1 MTQIFSP
8 GANTLSKVTIFGTLA
23 LLATSL
29 WAWDAALRSP
39 YMTQVGVVRGQPVA
53 FSHAHHVAG
62 LGLDCRYCHTA
73 VEESASAGIPSTKVC
88 MTCHSQVWSDAPI
101 LEPVRESW
109 RTDRPLEW
117 TRVHDLP
124 DFAYFD
130 HSIHVKKGIGCAECH
145 GRVDEMPLMWAEAPL
160 TMDWCVQCHRDPGAR
175 IRPRAEVFR
184 MDWDAGELDPEA
196 RAALLREYH
205 VQSLTDCS
213 TCHR

>member
-8 GANTLSKVTIFGTLA
+8 SANTLSKVTIFGTLL

-39 YMTQVGVVRGQPVA
+39 YMTQVGVVREQPVA

-124 DFAYFD
+124 DFVYFD
-130 HSIHVKKGIGCAECH
+130 HAIHVKKGVGCVECH

-160 TMDWCVQCHRDPGAR
+160 TMDWCVQCHRDPGPKL
-175 IRPRAEVFR
+175 RPRAEVFS
-184 MDWDAGELDPEA
+184 MEWDQDELDEEEH
-196 RAALLREYH
+196 AALLREYH
-205 VQSLTDCS
+205 VQSMTDCS